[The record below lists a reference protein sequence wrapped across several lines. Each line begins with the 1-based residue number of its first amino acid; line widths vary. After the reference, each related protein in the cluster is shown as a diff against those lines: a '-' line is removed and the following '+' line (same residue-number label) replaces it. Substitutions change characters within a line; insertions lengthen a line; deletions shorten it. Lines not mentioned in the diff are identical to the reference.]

1 MTTAPQAA
9 DGRLARLAAAVDRS
23 TLGRL
28 WQRLVE
34 VEFVDRSI
42 ALAAKAFVSL
52 FPLVAVA
59 AAITPPVVGQSI
71 LTSITTRFGLEGR
84 SLDLVREAFA
94 SADQIR
100 TSTSVVGV
108 VLTVLF
114 AVSFTTALQRC
125 YLRVWRRPP
134 RGSLRDRPRA
144 IVWLAMAIAF
154 LAMIGA
160 VSRVLTGPPGTVA
173 AIVLGMAGSTGLWWW
188 TAHTL
193 LRGDVRWRPLLPTA
207 IATGVGSALYA
218 AAASIWMPRV
228 ISENVAQFGW
238 IGVSLSFVTW
248 FVGFGFLLLAA
259 IALGPALA
267 EGEGRLARWV
277 RGPDDA
283 VLTPGAPPALPGPA
297 SPPRLL
303 DRFARS
309 SDEAEL
315 TDS

>member
-1 MTTAPQAA
+1 MSAPAT
-9 DGRLARLAAAVDRS
+9 GSRLAALADAVDRS

-59 AAITPPVVGQSI
+59 AALTPPVVGQSI
-71 LTSITTRFGLEGR
+71 LTTMASRFGLTGT
-84 SLDLVREAFA
+84 SLELVRQAFA
-94 SADQIR
+94 TTDPIR
-100 TSTSVVGV
+100 TSTSIVGL

-134 RGSLRDRPRA
+134 RGSLRDRPRGFL
-144 IVWLAMAIAF
+144 WLAMTIAF
-154 LAMIGA
+154 LAMVGS
-160 VSRVLTGPPGTVA
+160 VSRVLTGPPGTALSV
-173 AIVLGMAGSTGLWWW
+173 VLGMVGSTALWWW

-207 IATGVGSALYA
+207 LATGLGSAVYA
-218 AAASIWMPRV
+218 AAASVWMPRV
-228 ISENVAQFGW
+228 IADNVEQFGW
-238 IGVSLSFVTW
+238 VGVSLSFVTW
-248 FVGFGFLLLAA
+248 FVGFGFLILTAV
-259 IALGPALA
+259 ALGPAIA
-267 EGEGRLARWV
+267 EGDGRLARWV
-277 RGPDDA
+277 RGPDDD
-283 VLTPGAPPALPGPA
+283 VLTPGAPAPLPGPA
-297 SPPRLL
+297 TPPRLV
-303 DRFARS
+303 DRFGRS
-309 SDEAEL
+309 SAESEL